1 MLHFENNFNAR
12 FYVWSV
18 YSKKINLKLWTLVY
32 SVNSPSPKPSSFPVL
47 LKRFVSS
54 PRIFS
59 NQAFN
64 RTTILHLLGCSS
76 VLKNSENGQYVHLGP
91 LLMYKKEIYSSGKIF
106 DLFHVHSVTEF
117 RGRHCSGVPWYW
129 ISNAKA
135 HQLTLKVNTNE
146 FWRCVNALNRIIRG
160 SWSLWSSWP
169 HSEELQEG
177 ISLFAS
183 T

>member
-91 LLMYKKEIYSSGKIF
+91 LLMYKKRNLQFRQKWAQNWKICDFFTQSMSLGDGIAAVFPFFLILSLVWASSG
-106 DLFHVHSVTEF
+106 
-117 RGRHCSGVPWYW
+117 
-129 ISNAKA
+129 
-135 HQLTLKVNTNE
+135 
-146 FWRCVNALNRIIRG
+146 CVCVA
-160 SWSLWSSWP
+160 
-169 HSEELQEG
+169 
-177 ISLFAS
+177 
-183 T
+183 